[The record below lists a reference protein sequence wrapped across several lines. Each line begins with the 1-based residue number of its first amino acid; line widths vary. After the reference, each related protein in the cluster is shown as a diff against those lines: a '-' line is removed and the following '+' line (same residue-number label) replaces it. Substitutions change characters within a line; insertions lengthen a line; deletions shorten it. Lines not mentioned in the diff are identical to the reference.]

1 MTPPATP
8 PHSGG
13 WAPCRCCGL
22 SYPAARMVPFHSNP
36 GDRLCLTCTEW
47 LYSQSR
53 PIARQSH
60 PVWQLASRILPRR
73 TPAA

>member
-1 MTPPATP
+1 
-8 PHSGG
+8 
-13 WAPCRCCGL
+13 
-22 SYPAARMVPFHSNP
+22 MVPFHSNP